1 MEGQSLFALKLRPSF
16 SDGTLYV
23 TSQQTPVS

>member
-16 SDGTLYV
+16 FDGALYV
-23 TSQQTPVS
+23 ASQQTPVS